1 MMIEALRRAIIGVG
15 IGGLATFIMLT
26 IFKINSISVTVD
38 EIWGHMLG
46 SLLLGIYFGVGS
58 LIFDK
63 EDWSPLRQ
71 IVIHLSLSIIVFF
84 PIALTTGWVPAKPL
98 PILICLITFL
108 IIYALFWFSIRWYLK
123 KMEASMNESIQ

>member
-1 MMIEALRRAIIGVG
+1 MIEALRRAIIGVG

-26 IFKINSISVTVD
+26 IFKLNVISVTVD
-38 EIWGHMLG
+38 EIWSHMLG
-46 SLLLGIYFGVGS
+46 SLLIGIYFGVGS